1 MVFPYMTHLLAAM
14 LLGALIGAERQW
26 RQRMAGLR
34 TNALVATGAAVFILS
49 AMSASPDS
57 PGRIAAQ
64 IVSGIGFLGAGVIMR
79 DGMNVRG
86 LNTAATLWCSAG
98 IGVLCGLGQ
107 FWNATAATL
116 IILCANILLREAAQ
130 RIHALPGAGDEE
142 KRYVLRVTCL
152 REHENAVR
160 QLLLNI
166 AQQQRF
172 TLQGLQSA
180 AADTAD
186 HLEICAQLISHK
198 QHQKTLAQIMAQ
210 IKWAF
215 SRTSHRCTGV
225 SERRRGWRRS
235 SGNGRSSRDSPS
247 RGKAARMASS
257 QEVIRMLNNGCVP
270 SESGPTEVTADFRF
284 TRVMAEQAAR
294 ARLTLDDDQLSLIAR
309 LDALGQQLVSTT
321 GRPQGVYV
329 WGRTGRGKSFI
340 LDHFFASLPLA
351 ARRRVHF
358 HHFFRELH
366 QRLNAPGAPDLQTV
380 MRQMTSGC
388 RLLCFDEFHLHD
400 PGDAMLIKA
409 LLEHLFQ
416 HGIVLLATSNY
427 PPEML
432 LPNPLY
438 HDRFLPSIALI
449 RAHLT
454 VVALNGEEDYRE
466 RHLSQDNAFCS
477 GRMWVNPNAQQR
489 QLYDLPSLPG
499 EPVSLT
505 VGYRTLLAAAAS
517 PALLHFTFTQLC
529 QAATAVMD
537 YLTLCES
544 YAVWLLDE
552 VPPLATVGPAAQQ
565 RFINVIDVL
574 YEKQIRLLLVT
585 RCDLET
591 LVAGV
596 ELEDIQRTRSRLQQL
611 PRAV

>member
-1 MVFPYMTHLLAAM
+1 
-14 LLGALIGAERQW
+14 
-26 RQRMAGLR
+26 
-34 TNALVATGAAVFILS
+34 
-49 AMSASPDS
+49 
-57 PGRIAAQ
+57 
-64 IVSGIGFLGAGVIMR
+64 
-79 DGMNVRG
+79 
-86 LNTAATLWCSAG
+86 
-98 IGVLCGLGQ
+98 
-107 FWNATAATL
+107 
-116 IILCANILLREAAQ
+116 
-130 RIHALPGAGDEE
+130 
-142 KRYVLRVTCL
+142 
-152 REHENAVR
+152 
-160 QLLLNI
+160 
-166 AQQQRF
+166 
-172 TLQGLQSA
+172 
-180 AADTAD
+180 
-186 HLEICAQLISHK
+186 
-198 QHQKTLAQIMAQ
+198 
-210 IKWAF
+210 
-215 SRTSHRCTGV
+215 
-225 SERRRGWRRS
+225 
-235 SGNGRSSRDSPS
+235 
-247 RGKAARMASS
+247 
-257 QEVIRMLNNGCVP
+257 MLNNGCVP

-505 VGYRTLLAAAAS
+505 VGYRTLLAAAA
-517 PALLHFTFTQLC
+517 
-529 QAATAVMD
+529 VMD

>member
-210 IKWAF
+210 MGVQQNV
-215 SRTSHRCTGV
+215 TSVLGV

-270 SESGPTEVTADFRF
+270 SQSGPTEVTADFRF

-321 GRPQGVYV
+321 GSPQGVYV

-489 QLYDLPSLPG
+489 QLYDLQSLPG

>member
-1 MVFPYMTHLLAAM
+1 
-14 LLGALIGAERQW
+14 
-26 RQRMAGLR
+26 
-34 TNALVATGAAVFILS
+34 
-49 AMSASPDS
+49 
-57 PGRIAAQ
+57 
-64 IVSGIGFLGAGVIMR
+64 
-79 DGMNVRG
+79 
-86 LNTAATLWCSAG
+86 
-98 IGVLCGLGQ
+98 
-107 FWNATAATL
+107 
-116 IILCANILLREAAQ
+116 
-130 RIHALPGAGDEE
+130 
-142 KRYVLRVTCL
+142 
-152 REHENAVR
+152 
-160 QLLLNI
+160 
-166 AQQQRF
+166 
-172 TLQGLQSA
+172 
-180 AADTAD
+180 
-186 HLEICAQLISHK
+186 
-198 QHQKTLAQIMAQ
+198 
-210 IKWAF
+210 
-215 SRTSHRCTGV
+215 
-225 SERRRGWRRS
+225 
-235 SGNGRSSRDSPS
+235 
-247 RGKAARMASS
+247 
-257 QEVIRMLNNGCVP
+257 MLNNGCVP

-611 PRAV
+611 PRAVKGKRPGGSRGERITDRSGRGSSPWSRRQRSHAPASAARRRRRTLPPGRAVPSWSQTPDPRGWRCTSLRRFYGRCR

>member
-1 MVFPYMTHLLAAM
+1 M
-14 LLGALIGAERQW
+14 LKEG
-26 RQRMAGLR
+26 
-34 TNALVATGAAVFILS
+34 
-49 AMSASPDS
+49 
-57 PGRIAAQ
+57 
-64 IVSGIGFLGAGVIMR
+64 
-79 DGMNVRG
+79 
-86 LNTAATLWCSAG
+86 C
-98 IGVLCGLGQ
+98 
-107 FWNATAATL
+107 
-116 IILCANILLREAAQ
+116 
-130 RIHALPGAGDEE
+130 
-142 KRYVLRVTCL
+142 
-152 REHENAVR
+152 
-160 QLLLNI
+160 
-166 AQQQRF
+166 
-172 TLQGLQSA
+172 
-180 AADTAD
+180 
-186 HLEICAQLISHK
+186 
-198 QHQKTLAQIMAQ
+198 
-210 IKWAF
+210 
-215 SRTSHRCTGV
+215 
-225 SERRRGWRRS
+225 
-235 SGNGRSSRDSPS
+235 
-247 RGKAARMASS
+247 MASYS
-257 QEVIRMLNNGCVP
+257 DQPEMA
-270 SESGPTEVTADFRF
+270 TEFRF

-294 ARLTLDDDQLSLIAR
+294 ARLTLDDDQLSLFAR
-309 LDALGQQLVSTT
+309 LDALGQQLLSAAGT
-321 GRPQGVYV
+321 PQGLYV

-366 QRLNAPGAPDLQTV
+366 QRLNAPGAPDLQAV

-400 PGDAMLIKA
+400 PGDAMLIKV

-416 HGIVLLATSNY
+416 RGIVLLATSNY

-449 RAHLT
+449 RAHLA
-454 VVALNGEEDYRE
+454 VVALNGEEDYRQ
-466 RHLSQDNAFCS
+466 RHLSVDNAFCS
-477 GRMWVNPNAQQR
+477 GRMWVNPNTQQR
-489 QLYDLPSLPG
+489 QLYDLPSLPA

-505 VGYRTLLAAAAS
+505 VGYRTLLAATAS
-517 PALLHFTFTQLC
+517 STLLHFTFAQLC

-537 YLTLCES
+537 YLTLSES
-544 YAVWLLDE
+544 YTVWLLEE

-585 RCDLET
+585 CCDLET

>member
-86 LNTAATLWCSAG
+86 INTAATLWCSAG

-210 IKWAF
+210 MGVQQNV
-215 SRTSHRCTGV
+215 TSVHWRV
-225 SERRRGWRRS
+225 ERRRGWRRS

-454 VVALNGEEDYRE
+454 VVALNGEEDYRV

>member
-1 MVFPYMTHLLAAM
+1 MEKLNEAVYLINDERYLHLRENSAGVGFATYNKVTGEPLESGQISEKNLPPDGRNMMAAARNWY
-14 LLGALIGAERQW
+14 LFVLSEDERKVIQ
-26 RQRMAGLR
+26 LESIK
-34 TNALVATGAAVFILS
+34 ILES
-49 AMSASPDS
+49 VPA
-57 PGRIAAQ
+57 
-64 IVSGIGFLGAGVIMR
+64 SGIHKRRIWEPETMPKDIRLINSHYDDLYRIPDGGVIQV
-79 DGMNVRG
+79 DY
-86 LNTAATLWCSAG
+86 
-98 IGVLCGLGQ
+98 
-107 FWNATAATL
+107 
-116 IILCANILLREAAQ
+116 
-130 RIHALPGAGDEE
+130 PD
-142 KRYVLRVTCL
+142 
-152 REHENAVR
+152 
-160 QLLLNI
+160 
-166 AQQQRF
+166 
-172 TLQGLQSA
+172 
-180 AADTAD
+180 
-186 HLEICAQLISHK
+186 
-198 QHQKTLAQIMAQ
+198 
-210 IKWAF
+210 
-215 SRTSHRCTGV
+215 
-225 SERRRGWRRS
+225 
-235 SGNGRSSRDSPS
+235 GRSF
-247 RGKAARMASS
+247 
-257 QEVIRMLNNGCVP
+257 
-270 SESGPTEVTADFRF
+270 TA
-284 TRVMAEQAAR
+284 
-294 ARLTLDDDQLSLIAR
+294 
-309 LDALGQQLVSTT
+309 
-321 GRPQGVYV
+321 
-329 WGRTGRGKSFI
+329 K
-340 LDHFFASLPLA
+340 
-351 ARRRVHF
+351 
-358 HHFFRELH
+358 
-366 QRLNAPGAPDLQTV
+366 
-380 MRQMTSGC
+380 
-388 RLLCFDEFHLHD
+388 
-400 PGDAMLIKA
+400 
-409 LLEHLFQ
+409 LEHLFQ

>member
-1 MVFPYMTHLLAAM
+1 
-14 LLGALIGAERQW
+14 
-26 RQRMAGLR
+26 
-34 TNALVATGAAVFILS
+34 
-49 AMSASPDS
+49 
-57 PGRIAAQ
+57 
-64 IVSGIGFLGAGVIMR
+64 
-79 DGMNVRG
+79 
-86 LNTAATLWCSAG
+86 
-98 IGVLCGLGQ
+98 
-107 FWNATAATL
+107 
-116 IILCANILLREAAQ
+116 
-130 RIHALPGAGDEE
+130 
-142 KRYVLRVTCL
+142 
-152 REHENAVR
+152 
-160 QLLLNI
+160 
-166 AQQQRF
+166 
-172 TLQGLQSA
+172 
-180 AADTAD
+180 
-186 HLEICAQLISHK
+186 
-198 QHQKTLAQIMAQ
+198 
-210 IKWAF
+210 
-215 SRTSHRCTGV
+215 
-225 SERRRGWRRS
+225 
-235 SGNGRSSRDSPS
+235 
-247 RGKAARMASS
+247 
-257 QEVIRMLNNGCVP
+257 MLNNGCVP
-270 SESGPTEVTADFRF
+270 SQSGPTEVTADFRF

-321 GRPQGVYV
+321 GSPQGVYV

-552 VPPLATVGPAAQQ
+552 VPPLATVGLAAQQ

>member
-1 MVFPYMTHLLAAM
+1 
-14 LLGALIGAERQW
+14 
-26 RQRMAGLR
+26 
-34 TNALVATGAAVFILS
+34 
-49 AMSASPDS
+49 
-57 PGRIAAQ
+57 
-64 IVSGIGFLGAGVIMR
+64 
-79 DGMNVRG
+79 
-86 LNTAATLWCSAG
+86 
-98 IGVLCGLGQ
+98 
-107 FWNATAATL
+107 
-116 IILCANILLREAAQ
+116 
-130 RIHALPGAGDEE
+130 
-142 KRYVLRVTCL
+142 
-152 REHENAVR
+152 
-160 QLLLNI
+160 
-166 AQQQRF
+166 
-172 TLQGLQSA
+172 
-180 AADTAD
+180 
-186 HLEICAQLISHK
+186 
-198 QHQKTLAQIMAQ
+198 
-210 IKWAF
+210 
-215 SRTSHRCTGV
+215 
-225 SERRRGWRRS
+225 
-235 SGNGRSSRDSPS
+235 
-247 RGKAARMASS
+247 
-257 QEVIRMLNNGCVP
+257 MLNNGCVP

-321 GRPQGVYV
+321 GRPQGCTSGDVPGEEKLYP
-329 WGRTGRGKSFI
+329 RP
-340 LDHFFASLPLA
+340 LFASLPLA

-454 VVALNGEEDYRE
+454 VVALNGEEDYRV

-565 RFINVIDVL
+565 RFINVID
-574 YEKQIRLLLVT
+574 
-585 RCDLET
+585 
-591 LVAGV
+591 
-596 ELEDIQRTRSRLQQL
+596 
-611 PRAV
+611 AV

>member
-1 MVFPYMTHLLAAM
+1 
-14 LLGALIGAERQW
+14 
-26 RQRMAGLR
+26 
-34 TNALVATGAAVFILS
+34 
-49 AMSASPDS
+49 
-57 PGRIAAQ
+57 
-64 IVSGIGFLGAGVIMR
+64 
-79 DGMNVRG
+79 
-86 LNTAATLWCSAG
+86 
-98 IGVLCGLGQ
+98 
-107 FWNATAATL
+107 
-116 IILCANILLREAAQ
+116 
-130 RIHALPGAGDEE
+130 
-142 KRYVLRVTCL
+142 
-152 REHENAVR
+152 
-160 QLLLNI
+160 
-166 AQQQRF
+166 
-172 TLQGLQSA
+172 
-180 AADTAD
+180 
-186 HLEICAQLISHK
+186 
-198 QHQKTLAQIMAQ
+198 
-210 IKWAF
+210 
-215 SRTSHRCTGV
+215 
-225 SERRRGWRRS
+225 
-235 SGNGRSSRDSPS
+235 
-247 RGKAARMASS
+247 
-257 QEVIRMLNNGCVP
+257 MLNNGCVP

-489 QLYDLPSLPG
+489 PVAAWRTGFADGRLSHAAGGRGVARVAALHLY
-499 EPVSLT
+499 
-505 VGYRTLLAAAAS
+505 
-517 PALLHFTFTQLC
+517 PALSGRHGGDGLSDALRKLC
-529 QAATAVMD
+529 R
-537 YLTLCES
+537 
-544 YAVWLLDE
+544 
-552 VPPLATVGPAAQQ
+552 LATGRGAAIGYGGAGGPAA
-565 RFINVIDVL
+565 L
-574 YEKQIRLLLVT
+574 YQ
-585 RCDLET
+585 CD
-591 LVAGV
+591 
-596 ELEDIQRTRSRLQQL
+596 
-611 PRAV
+611 

>member
-1 MVFPYMTHLLAAM
+1 
-14 LLGALIGAERQW
+14 
-26 RQRMAGLR
+26 
-34 TNALVATGAAVFILS
+34 
-49 AMSASPDS
+49 
-57 PGRIAAQ
+57 
-64 IVSGIGFLGAGVIMR
+64 
-79 DGMNVRG
+79 
-86 LNTAATLWCSAG
+86 
-98 IGVLCGLGQ
+98 
-107 FWNATAATL
+107 
-116 IILCANILLREAAQ
+116 
-130 RIHALPGAGDEE
+130 
-142 KRYVLRVTCL
+142 
-152 REHENAVR
+152 
-160 QLLLNI
+160 
-166 AQQQRF
+166 
-172 TLQGLQSA
+172 
-180 AADTAD
+180 
-186 HLEICAQLISHK
+186 
-198 QHQKTLAQIMAQ
+198 
-210 IKWAF
+210 
-215 SRTSHRCTGV
+215 
-225 SERRRGWRRS
+225 
-235 SGNGRSSRDSPS
+235 
-247 RGKAARMASS
+247 
-257 QEVIRMLNNGCVP
+257 MLNNGCVP
-270 SESGPTEVTADFRF
+270 SEFGPTEVTANFRF

-321 GRPQGVYV
+321 GSPQGVYV

-340 LDHFFASLPLA
+340 LDHFFASLLLA

-466 RHLSQDNAFCS
+466 RHLSQDNAFCC

>member
-1 MVFPYMTHLLAAM
+1 
-14 LLGALIGAERQW
+14 
-26 RQRMAGLR
+26 
-34 TNALVATGAAVFILS
+34 
-49 AMSASPDS
+49 
-57 PGRIAAQ
+57 
-64 IVSGIGFLGAGVIMR
+64 
-79 DGMNVRG
+79 
-86 LNTAATLWCSAG
+86 
-98 IGVLCGLGQ
+98 
-107 FWNATAATL
+107 
-116 IILCANILLREAAQ
+116 
-130 RIHALPGAGDEE
+130 
-142 KRYVLRVTCL
+142 
-152 REHENAVR
+152 
-160 QLLLNI
+160 
-166 AQQQRF
+166 
-172 TLQGLQSA
+172 
-180 AADTAD
+180 
-186 HLEICAQLISHK
+186 
-198 QHQKTLAQIMAQ
+198 
-210 IKWAF
+210 
-215 SRTSHRCTGV
+215 
-225 SERRRGWRRS
+225 
-235 SGNGRSSRDSPS
+235 
-247 RGKAARMASS
+247 MASS

-294 ARLTLDDDQLSLIAR
+294 ARLTLDDDQLSPSP
-309 LDALGQQLVSTT
+309 ALTPSVSSWCPRQA
-321 GRPQGVYV
+321 GRREYV

-340 LDHFFASLPLA
+340 LDHLASLPLA

-517 PALLHFTFTQLC
+517 PALLHFAFTSF
-529 QAATAVMD
+529 VR
-537 YLTLCES
+537 
-544 YAVWLLDE
+544 
-552 VPPLATVGPAAQQ
+552 PP
-565 RFINVIDVL
+565 R
-574 YEKQIRLLLVT
+574 R
-585 RCDLET
+585 
-591 LVAGV
+591 
-596 ELEDIQRTRSRLQQL
+596 
-611 PRAV
+611 